1 MTRPACTSLFP
12 LLFLVFF
19 SIPGCGLFG
28 PRDPEPPTQSG
39 LNNRPPTE
47 PSIVIAN
54 LQSAI
59 DQKNIVNYMGCFAD
73 PSKGSLRFVFI
84 PSADAGALYAGAL
97 STWSYQ
103 DEESYF
109 QNLIARSPAQAFSSL
124 SLTLKTS
131 TVSADSVVYSYD
143 YVLVFEHNDPGFPR
157 TARGALQFTVRVDN
171 SNFWMIQ
178 RWVDFKTTP
187 DISWSH
193 FKGNFSN

>member
-1 MTRPACTSLFP
+1 VTRKACT
-12 LLFLVFF
+12 LLLPFLTVLFF

-28 PRDPEPPTQSG
+28 PREPEPPTQSG

-59 DQKNIVNYMGCFAD
+59 DQKNIVNYMGCFTD
-73 PSKGSLRFVFI
+73 PSKGGMPFVFI
-84 PSADAGALYAGAL
+84 PSADAGALYAGVL
-97 STWSYQ
+97 STWSYR
-103 DEESYF
+103 DEEAYF

-143 YVLVFEHNDPGFPR
+143 YVLVFEHTDPAFPR

-171 SNFWMIQ
+171 NNFWMIQ
-178 RWVDFKTTP
+178 RWVDFTTTS